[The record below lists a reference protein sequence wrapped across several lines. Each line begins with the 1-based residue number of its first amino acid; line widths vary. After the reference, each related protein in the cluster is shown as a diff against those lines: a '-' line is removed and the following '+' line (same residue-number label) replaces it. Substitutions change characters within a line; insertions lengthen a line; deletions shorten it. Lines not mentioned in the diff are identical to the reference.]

1 MWKAIALLLFTVV
14 PGCMSY
20 EKHVWD
26 KGTTPIPTVV
36 PTQRNK
42 TEVMLM
48 STKEITPWMK
58 LDQLSVTGVQICIAS
73 TKSQASIVASVEIAN
88 LTQSELSS
96 VLADLPA
103 RVAVESTGEHGVVL
117 HAEHQDLTPWIASK
131 RHGLD
136 SGEVRYRVLFETNPE
151 WSLTM
156 TWLQLVELTS
166 KKMQVGWEVASVDQ
180 MRTRRFQL
188 GSTIALSV
196 AAVVVVAATIPIVL
210 AVGALTHGAKMS
222 GPRSEHTNSGSM
234 FDFSGLGASD
244 EIVAPQWPATP
255 CDPLGQRLPLP
266 ESEPIH

>member
-58 LDQLSVTGVQICIAS
+58 LDQLSVTGAQICIAS
-73 TKSQASIVASVEIAN
+73 ARSQASIVASIEIDN
-88 LTQSELSS
+88 LTQAELPS
-96 VLADLPA
+96 VLADLPPQ
-103 RVAVESTGEHGVVL
+103 VAVESRGESGLVL
-117 HAEHQDLTPWIASK
+117 HVEQDLTPWIASK

-136 SGEVRYRVLFETNPE
+136 GGEVRYRVLFETSSE

-166 KKMQVGWEVASVDQ
+166 KKLQVGWEVASVDQ

-188 GSTIALSV
+188 ASTIALSI
-196 AAVVVVAATIPIVL
+196 AAVVVVTATIPIVL

-222 GPRSEHTNSGSM
+222 GPRAEHTNSGSM

-244 EIVAPQWPATP
+244 EIVAPQWPANP
-255 CDPLGQRLPLP
+255 CDPLGERLPLP
-266 ESEPIH
+266 ESDPIH